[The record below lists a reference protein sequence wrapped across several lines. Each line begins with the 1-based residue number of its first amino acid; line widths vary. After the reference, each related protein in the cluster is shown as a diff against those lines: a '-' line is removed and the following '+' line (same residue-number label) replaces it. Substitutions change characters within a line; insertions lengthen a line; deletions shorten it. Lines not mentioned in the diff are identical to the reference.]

1 MVILV
6 RRWRWVLASGLLA
19 GVGVLAALPF
29 LTPQYEIHA
38 SLLYKLGREQTPP
51 QISGVPQT
59 QAAFKRPED
68 VASEIEI
75 LKRQS
80 LVEELVR
87 SFGVDFFLA
96 QPEPQTFFQYV
107 KAMAR
112 SAVRMLQDAFRE
124 VLILIG
130 LEKRLTPFE
139 RVVSTMQLSIEAD
152 AVKRADVIEV
162 TMKFPDRQAGVQVMS
177 KLIDLYVQAHIEA
190 FKTPG
195 ATQFLTQRLT
205 ELDKT
210 ISQLEARRRSFS
222 HEESVWDLEEQRRNL
237 LSRHREVHTAIART
251 REELARVSAELGQA
265 RSVLQSLPAE
275 RLSSRVQQPNP
286 LALEVE
292 QRLAERR
299 VQLVRALSAYGDQS
313 QRVLD
318 LKEEIQ
324 ELEALLASHRKPVT
338 SSETYELAGTY
349 RDVERA
355 SIEKANQLAGLKSAE
370 ERQRQVLAHI
380 ESELSRLE
388 EGGEEARRV
397 QREIAQ
403 AEQSYQLYARRLEE
417 ARISEALDEARIS
430 NVSPLGPPTASIRPV
445 SPKGKFLFLIAVGVG
460 LLGAVGV
467 FLLRDALRPVVH
479 SKDTAIDI
487 LGAPVLARLQEVR

>member
-6 RRWRWVLASGLLA
+6 RRWRWILASAVLAAL
-19 GVGVLAALPF
+19 GVLVALPF

-51 QISGVPQT
+51 QISGAPQS

-87 SFGVDFFLA
+87 SFGVEFFLA
-96 QPEPQTFFQYV
+96 KPVPQTWFQHV
-107 KAMAR
+107 KAFAR
-112 SAVRMLQDAFRE
+112 SVASAISDAFRE
-124 VLILIG
+124 VMILVG

-139 RVVSTMQLSIEAD
+139 RVVSTLLLSIEAD

-162 TMKFPDRQAGVQVMS
+162 TMKFPDREAGVLVMN
-177 KLIDLYVQAHIEA
+177 KMIELYVQAHIEA

-195 ATQFLTQRLT
+195 ATKFLTQRLA
-205 ELDKT
+205 ELEKT
-210 ISQLEARRRSFS
+210 IADLEARRRQFS
-222 HEESVWDLEEQRRNL
+222 SEESVWDLDEQRRNL

-251 REELARVSAELGQA
+251 REELSRVGAELGQA
-265 RSVLQSLPAE
+265 KGVLQGLPPE
-275 RLSSRVQQPNP
+275 RLASRVQQPNP
-286 LALEVE
+286 VALEVE
-292 QRLAERR
+292 QRLADRR
-299 VQLVRALSAYGDQS
+299 VQLVQALSTYGDES

-318 LKEEIQ
+318 LKDEIQ
-324 ELEALLASHRKPVT
+324 QLEQLKEVQLKPVT
-338 SSETYELAGTY
+338 RSETFELAGTY
-349 RDVERA
+349 RDVERS
-355 SIEKANQLAGLKSAE
+355 SIEKANQLAGLRSAE
-370 ERQRQVLAHI
+370 QRQLQVLHFI
-380 ESELSRLE
+380 ESELARLE
-388 EGGEEARRV
+388 SRGEDARKV

-403 AEQSYQLYARRLEE
+403 AEQSYQLYSRRLEE
-417 ARISEALDEARIS
+417 ARISEALDDAQIS

-445 SPKGKFLFLIAVGVG
+445 SPKGKFLFLVALGVG
-460 LLGAVGV
+460 LLGSFGV

-479 SKDTAIDI
+479 SKDTAAEI
-487 LGAPVLARLQEVR
+487 LGAPVLARLPEVR